1 MRPDQ
6 PLLSRADL
14 QALIAEC
21 DQGCDTLAVQL
32 ISLKQRLGPY
42 ASPYLGSGFEY
53 QESRPYQPGDPIRQL
68 NWRYFARTGQLY
80 TRLYEQERQERLFIA
95 VDQRDVMR
103 FGTRVRPKVAQAVRL
118 ALALVHLAVREGMA
132 VQIQPLHD
140 QGALSP
146 VFSGAQAFER
156 AEALLNQ
163 PCPPGEPTPDGWES
177 LTLAVEQLPAGSLL
191 VLIGDLWDMD
201 VRFARWLGAQA
212 PHKVAQAIW
221 VQDPVETHLPETG
234 GFVLHDLAGQHAEPV
249 DGARAA
255 AYNDT
260 VRVRFQQRRQQLLA
274 AGLALYRLQAHQ
286 SLTEYAHG

>member
-1 MRPDQ
+1 MGPHQ
-6 PLLSRADL
+6 SLLSQADL

-21 DQGCDTLAVQL
+21 DQGCETLATQL

-80 TRLYEQERQERLFIA
+80 TRLYEQERQARLFIA

-140 QGALSP
+140 HGALSP
-146 VFSGAQAFER
+146 VFSGTQAFDQV
-156 AEALLNQ
+156 EALLNQ

-221 VQDPVETHLPETG
+221 IQDGAEMRLPETG
-234 GFVLHDLAGQHAEPV
+234 GFVLHDLMGRHAAPV
-249 DGARAA
+249 DATRAA
-255 AYNDT
+255 AYNET
-260 VRVRFQQRRQQLLA
+260 AQARFEKRRRQLLA
-274 AGLALYRLQAHQ
+274 AGLDLYHLQAHQ
-286 SLTEYAHG
+286 PLTEYAHG

>member
-6 PLLSRADL
+6 PLLTQDDLRAL
-14 QALIAEC
+14 TEEC
-21 DQGCDTLAVQL
+21 DQGCDTLAVHL

-53 QESRPYQPGDPIRQL
+53 QESRPYQAGDPIRQL

-80 TRLYEQERQERLFIA
+80 TRLYEQARQARLFIA

-132 VQIQPLHD
+132 LQLQPLHD
-140 QGALSP
+140 RGALSP
-146 VFSGAQAFER
+146 VLSGESAFEQ
-156 AEALLNQ
+156 ASALLNQ
-163 PCPPGEPTPDGWES
+163 PCPPGEPTPDGWEN

-221 VQDPVETHLPETG
+221 IQDRVEIELPEMG
-234 GFVLHDLAGQHAEPV
+234 GYVLHDLAGQRREPV
-249 DGARAA
+249 DAAQVATYNEIARQ
-255 AYNDT
+255 
-260 VRVRFQQRRQQLLA
+260 RFAQHRRQLLG
-274 AGLALYRLQAHQ
+274 AGLELYRLQAHQ
-286 SLTEYAHG
+286 PLTEYAHG